1 MRKDSVNRSNS
12 SSNLSGSNRAN
23 SSNRLNSSSGS
34 NHLSGLR
41 GSNGLSGLSCFFE
54 WYPVFLREM
63 LMFRR
68 KLMKL
73 GYLFSAMVVPIIYLV
88 TFGLGLGRNV
98 QIQGSDYLTYL
109 LPGLVA
115 MSSMNN
121 SYTWVASALNLNR
134 LYFKTFQVFVQAPI
148 RPSSI
153 MIGEVLAG
161 MVKGLFASAL
171 ILIVGFI
178 VSRDLSITPLF
189 VVTLLLNCFLFACLG
204 VIVGMIT
211 KSHEDTSTYNN
222 FFILPMAFFSGT
234 FFPVDRMPELLK
246 YLVYMLPLT
255 HTNIVI
261 RQTIPDAAGLLS
273 LGVLAAYALAF
284 FIAGSRLIS
293 NYSE

>member
-1 MRKDSVNRSNS
+1 VKMM
-12 SSNLSGSNRAN
+12 
-23 SSNRLNSSSGS
+23 
-34 NHLSGLR
+34 
-41 GSNGLSGLSCFFE
+41 E

-63 LMFRR
+63 FIFRR
-68 KLMKL
+68 KLLKL
-73 GYLFSAMVVPIIYLV
+73 GYLFSAMVVPVIYLV

-98 QIQGSDYLTYL
+98 QIQGADYLTFL
-109 LPGLVA
+109 IPGLVA

-148 RPSSI
+148 RPSAI

-161 MVKGLFASAL
+161 MVKGLFASGL

-178 VSRDLSITPLF
+178 AARNFQITPLF
-189 VVTLLLNCFLFACLG
+189 VLTLLLNCFLFSSLG

-211 KSHEDTSTYNN
+211 KTHEDTSTYNN
-222 FFILPMAFFSGT
+222 FLILPMAFFSGT
-234 FFPVDRMPELLK
+234 FFPVEKLPSLLK
-246 YLVYMLPLT
+246 WLVYVLPLT

-261 RQTIPDAAGLLS
+261 RKTAFDSDVTVSVVIL
-273 LGVLAAYALAF
+273 VLYAIAF
-284 FIAGSRLIS
+284 FIIGSRLIK